1 MERPRNPGDD
11 VVHLI
16 AGRDNSRLRHEGFAT
31 GQFTSFQR
39 TERRFFLDFVTRI
52 F

>member
-16 AGRDNSRLRHEGFAT
+16 AGRDNSWLRHEGFAT
-31 GQFTSFQR
+31 APIYVVLADR
-39 TERRFFLDFVTRI
+39 TPLFS
-52 F
+52 